1 MKYQDFGLKKM
12 NDGFIFI
19 SGTPGTGKSTLAK
32 LLSEELNCNY
42 IEVSDF
48 AIKKKLVIPDETGR
62 DTYVIKE
69 DELKEE
75 ILKEKGEGL
84 TILVTHYPDVFLDD
98 DRFYLN
104 TLFLILLRTNPKSLM
119 DRLKK
124 KGWDEKKVNENVL
137 AEAFNTIAEDIYDY
151 KDMVIEIDTSN
162 ENQNNLLDI
171 VFNKIYTLDFGIRI
185 NWLLNETLV
194 NFISS
199 LVDSLNFN
207 NNGIS
212 D

>member
-1 MKYQDFGLKKM
+1 M
-12 NDGFIFI
+12 NEEGFIFI

-32 LLSEELNCNY
+32 LISEELNCNY

-48 AIKKKLVIPDETGR
+48 AVKKNLVIPDETGR

-75 ILKEKGEGL
+75 ILKEKGKGL

-104 TLFLILLRTNPKSLM
+104 TLFLILLRTNPKILM
-119 DRLKK
+119 DRLNK
-124 KGWDEKKVNENVL
+124 KGWDEKKVKENVL

-151 KDMVIEIDTSN
+151 KDIVIEIDTSN
-162 ENQNNLLDI
+162 ENPNNLLDI
-171 VFNKIYTLDFGIRI
+171 VFNKINTLDFGIRI
-185 NWLLNETLV
+185 NWLLNETLID
-194 NFISS
+194 FISS
-199 LVDSLNFN
+199 LVDDVNFN
-207 NNGIS
+207 NDRIS